1 MSTLRLHSSGV
12 NLSVVPRIAQ
22 RVVRLPSGFVVQM
35 IQWVDRTR
43 QRRALSELDERLL
56 RDIGVSREEVL
67 LEIRKAP
74 WQE

>member
-1 MSTLRLHSSGV
+1 M
-12 NLSVVPRIAQ
+12 
-22 RVVRLPSGFVVQM
+22 
-35 IQWVDRTR
+35 DRTR